1 MDTESPD
8 RDRPLALPPVGRPAT
23 EVASDLADMRSGDLD
38 WRGGRSFSLVYNPDD
53 DGLEE
58 LLEQVG
64 ASFLHEN
71 GLNPF
76 KYPSLAR
83 IESEVVGAATSLF
96 GTAPNAGSL
105 TSGGTESL
113 FLAVYTAR
121 EHARTK
127 RGITNPTIVA
137 ADTVHPAVAKACH
150 YLGVELI
157 TTPHRADLRADPEAM
172 AAAMDDRTAMVVGSA
187 PCYPFGV
194 IDPIT
199 DIAAMAAQ
207 RDVLCHVD
215 ACLGGWM
222 LPWMERLGRDVAP
235 WDFRVEGVTS
245 LSADIHK
252 YGYAFKG
259 VSTIAY
265 RDPAMVRLQWFLY
278 DNWPGGLY
286 GSPTTA
292 GTRPAAA
299 MAGAWAAINYLGVQG
314 YLDKSAQVLEASDGF
329 AAGINAI
336 DGLEVHGTPDMTLFE
351 FGSAVHDISAI
362 GDVMDDR
369 GWNLDRQQG
378 GLHMMVF
385 PYHRHVV
392 ADFLADLSYAVAN
405 HGTSRGVAASYGGVA
420 P

>member
-1 MDTESPD
+1 MTDA
-8 RDRPLALPPVGRPAT
+8 ALPIPASGRPADD
-23 EVASDLADMRSGDLD
+23 VLAELGALRAGDID

-53 DGLEE
+53 PALEH
-58 LLEQVG
+58 LLERVG

-76 KYPSLAR
+76 KYPSLR
-83 IESEVVGAATSLF
+83 QIEADVVGLATTLF
-96 GTAPNAGSL
+96 GTTPGTGTL

-121 EHARTK
+121 EQARET
-127 RGITNPTIVA
+127 RGVERPTVVA

-150 YLGVELI
+150 YLGVELV
-157 TTPHRADLRADPEAM
+157 TTPHRADRRADPEAL
-172 AAAMDDRTAMVVGSA
+172 AAAIDDRTVLVVASA

-194 IDPIT
+194 IDPVPE
-199 DIAAMAAQ
+199 IAAMAAS
-207 RDVLCHVD
+207 RGVLCHVD
-215 ACLGGWM
+215 ACLGGWL
-222 LPWMERLGRDVAP
+222 LPWMERLGHPVPP

-245 LSADIHK
+245 ISADVHK
-252 YGYAFKG
+252 YGWAFKG
-259 VSTIAY
+259 VSTISY
-265 RDPAMVRLQWFLY
+265 RDPAMVRRQWFLY

-299 MAGAWAAINYLGVQG
+299 MAGAWAAINFLGEEG
-314 YLDKSAQVLEASDGF
+314 YLAKAAQVMEATRGFLDGI
-329 AAGINAI
+329 AAI
-336 DGLEVHGTPDMTLFE
+336 DGLEVHGEPDMSLFE
-351 FGSAVHDISAI
+351 FGSATLDIGAV

-378 GLHMMVF
+378 GLHLMLF

-392 ADFLADLSYAVAN
+392 GEFCADLADAVAN
-405 HGTSRGVAASYGGVA
+405 HGTSRGVAASYGGA
-420 P
+420 PT

>member
-1 MDTESPD
+1 MTDAAFPAAGRSADEVTAE
-8 RDRPLALPPVGRPAT
+8 LAA
-23 EVASDLADMRSGDLD
+23 MRSGDLD

-53 DGLEE
+53 DALEH

-83 IESEVVGAATSLF
+83 IEREVVA
-96 GTAPNAGSL
+96 AGSSL
-105 TSGGTESL
+105 VSAGGGSVTSGGTESL

-121 EHARTK
+121 AHAEAE
-127 RGITNPTIVA
+127 RGVTAGNVVA
-137 ADTVHPAVAKACH
+137 ANTVHPAVAKACH
-150 YLGVELI
+150 YLGLELR
-157 TTPHRADLRADPEAM
+157 TAPHGDDYRAVPAAM
-172 AAAMDDRTAMVVGSA
+172 AELMDDATVLVVGSA

-194 IDPIT
+194 IDPIA
-199 DIAAMAAQ
+199 DLAAMAAGAG
-207 RDVLCHVD
+207 VLCHVD

-222 LPWMERLGRDVAP
+222 LPFIERLGHRVAP

-245 LSADIHK
+245 MSADVHK

-259 VSTIAY
+259 VSTVLY

-299 MAGAWAAINYLGVQG
+299 MAGAWAAINFLGEQG
-314 YLDKSAQVLEASDGF
+314 YRDKAAQTLEARDLF
-329 AAGINAI
+329 MDGINAI
-336 DGLEVHGTPDMTLFE
+336 DGLQVHGQPDMTLFE
-351 FGSAVHDISAI
+351 FGSTTDDISAI

-378 GLHMMVF
+378 GLHLMLF
-385 PYHRHVV
+385 PYHRHV
-392 ADFLADLSYAVAN
+392 AGDFLADLADAAAN
-405 HGTSRGVAASYGGVA
+405 HGESRGVQASYGGVVS
-420 P
+420 

>member
-1 MDTESPD
+1 MADA
-8 RDRPLALPPVGRPAT
+8 ALPLPSVGRPAD
-23 EVASDLADMRSGDLD
+23 EVLAALGEMRTGDID

-53 DGLEE
+53 DELER

-64 ASFLHEN
+64 AAFLHEN

-76 KYPSLAR
+76 KYPSLR
-83 IESEVVGAATSLF
+83 QIESDVIALAATLL
-96 GTAPNAGSL
+96 GTAPGSGSL

-121 EHARTK
+121 EQAREA
-127 RGITNPTIVA
+127 RGVERPTVVA

-150 YLGVELI
+150 YLGVELV
-157 TTPHRADLRADPEAM
+157 TTPHGPDRRADPAAL
-172 AAAMDDRTAMVVGSA
+172 AAAIDDRTVLVVASA

-194 IDPIT
+194 IDPVP
-199 DIAAMAAQ
+199 DIAALAAS
-207 RDVLCHVD
+207 RGVLCHVD
-215 ACLGGWM
+215 ACLGGWL
-222 LPWMERLGRDVAP
+222 LPWIERLGHRVPP

-245 LSADIHK
+245 ISADVHK
-252 YGYAFKG
+252 YGWAFKG
-259 VSTIAY
+259 VSSILY
-265 RDPAMVRLQWFLY
+265 RDPAMVRRQWFLY

-299 MAGAWAAINYLGVQG
+299 MAGAWAAINFLGEEG
-314 YLDKSAQVLEASDGF
+314 YLAKAAQVMEATHAF
-329 AAGINAI
+329 LAGIRAI
-336 DGLEVHGTPDMTLFE
+336 DGLEVHGEPDMSLFE
-351 FGSAVHDISAI
+351 FGSPTLDIGAV

-378 GLHMMVF
+378 GLHLMVF

-392 ADFLADLSYAVAN
+392 DEFLADLADAVAN
-405 HGTSRGVAASYGGVA
+405 HGPSRGVAASYGGA
-420 P
+420 PT